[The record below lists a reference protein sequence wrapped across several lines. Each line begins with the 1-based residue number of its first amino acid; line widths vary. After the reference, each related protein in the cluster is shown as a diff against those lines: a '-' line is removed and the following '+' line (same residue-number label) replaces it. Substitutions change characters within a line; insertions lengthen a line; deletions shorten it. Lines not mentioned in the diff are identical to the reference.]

1 MKIFVVMH
9 VFNNY
14 GGIINHNEQLCAGFK
29 ELGHEVT
36 FAFVKPTKTQYKPT
50 AISCPDGFEIGPGTG
65 FPVHQGKGWLCPYYA
80 LKNEQDV
87 SRFVQDANAHDIVI
101 WQSIFGFKN
110 SETEFYDGWTSMIE
124 DVTAKQIVVVHDGNL
139 VKNYPWIEKFQDK
152 FSGIACVH
160 PSAFKSADFLSVP
173 RNLILNPQDLSK
185 IKMPKKEDWQK
196 RERKLLS
203 LQTFKRWKRVD
214 DLVAAI
220 PYICGDVVIAGDGI
234 ERNYMTSI
242 DKCKPE
248 YYCTKQLDPNAD
260 EDRLNK
266 RIWENAENTGR
277 FTYLGFI
284 TEQERDSIL
293 ENSKFLLDPS
303 WSNNYGEHF
312 NRVLV
317 DAMVNGVVPIARNFG
332 VSDNEKGIGEVFKPN
347 ENYLMIPHNA
357 TPKEFGSL
365 VNSFLDLSDKD
376 YYKIVFNNFEKLK
389 SFDRMRIAE
398 QFINLA
404 FGVDNSG
411 EYETVLIGKEN
422 PTIKSAGNK
431 MFKEHF
437 IKEEIIGI
445 DSFF

>member
-1 MKIFVVMH
+1 MKVFVVMH

-14 GGIINHNEQLCAGFK
+14 GGIINHNEQLCAGLK
-29 ELGHEVT
+29 ELGHDVT
-36 FAFVKPTKTQYKPT
+36 FAFIKPTKNQYKPES
-50 AISCPDGFEIGPGTG
+50 ISCPDGFEIGPGTG
-65 FPVHQGKGWLCPYYA
+65 YPVHQGKGWLCPYYA

-87 SRFVQDANAHDIVI
+87 SRFVQDANEHDIVI

-110 SETEFYDGWTSMIE
+110 SETEFYSDWTPMIE
-124 DVTAKQIVVVHDGNL
+124 EVTAKQIVVIHDGNL
-139 VKNYPWIEKFQDK
+139 VKNYPWIEKFKHK
-152 FSGIACVH
+152 FSGLACVH
-160 PSAFKSADFLSVP
+160 PSAFKSADFLSIP

-185 IKMPKKEDWQK
+185 VKKPKREDWDK
-196 RERKLLS
+196 RQRKILS

-220 PYICGDVVIAGDGI
+220 PYICGDVIIAGDGI

-248 YYCTKQLDPNAD
+248 YYCTKQLDPNAT

-277 FTYLGFI
+277 FKYLGFI
-284 TEQERDSIL
+284 TENERDTTLDSCR
-293 ENSKFLLDPS
+293 FLLDPS
-303 WSNNYGEHF
+303 WSNSYGEHF

-332 VSDNEKGIGEVFKPN
+332 VSDNDKGIGEVFKPG

-357 TPKEFGSL
+357 TPKQFGDL
-365 VNSFLDLSDKD
+365 INQFLDLTEKE
-376 YYKIVFNNFEKLK
+376 YYKIVFNNYEKLK
-389 SFDRMRIAE
+389 SFDRIKIAE

-404 FGVDNSG
+404 LGKEYSG
-411 EYETVLIGKEN
+411 EYIEPSIGIEN
-422 PTIKSAGNK
+422 PVIKSAANK
-431 MFKEHF
+431 MWKEHF